1 MTSPLGLFKNL
12 CFDFM
17 IRTNILI
24 FAEVIRCQLYC
35 YLCWC
40 LPSARV
46 VFMLSTN
53 GVCPPHHMCGVITR
67 QLKMVNEVVT
77 DSIKHRKILR
87 LYRKC

>member
-1 MTSPLGLFKNL
+1 
-12 CFDFM
+12 M

-46 VFMLSTN
+46 VFTLSTN
-53 GVCPPHHMCGVITR
+53 GAYPPHHMCGVITR
-67 QLKMVNEVVT
+67 QLKTVNEVVT
-77 DSIKHRKILR
+77 NRIKHRER
-87 LYRKC
+87 LHL